1 MTATITLAS
10 APNDMGRWL
19 WVVTAPD
26 WTAASTAPTFEEA
39 ARQAQA
45 EIAKQEAN
53 RKLTP

>member
-39 ARQAQA
+39 ARQA
-45 EIAKQEAN
+45 
-53 RKLTP
+53 